1 MAVSPEAERRFYSTD
16 PRHSSMA
23 GGVEENSLPR
33 LRRTPNRPTLDRTT
47 NHDDADEQHARPDH
61 PKSVQGEP
69 RGQERQRSRSQRH
82 QPQRRLGSAVLP
94 GEGIVVPIGA
104 AALYGGG
111 RAQWIRPPV
120 SSRRHPP
127 SARSSSDSRRTP
139 NICSVPR
146 FCEQYFGRPH
156 QAGDLTERGNLGRP
170 IGDHATAARPVAVRW
185 ATRNWRTRD
194 DRAGW
199 GPAWTMTP

>member
-1 MAVSPEAERRFYSTD
+1 VRLIATFHSFAWRPDEAIALLNEIGA
-16 PRHSSMA
+16 A
-23 GGVEENSLPR
+23 GGPWAFE
-33 LRRTPNRPTLDRTT
+33 
-47 NHDDADEQHARPDH
+47 A
-61 PKSVQGEP
+61 
-69 RGQERQRSRSQRH
+69 
-82 QPQRRLGSAVLP
+82 RRLGRAVLP
-94 GEGIVVPIGA
+94 GEGILVPIGA

-127 SARSSSDSRRTP
+127 SARSSSGPRRTP

-185 ATRNWRTRD
+185 VMRNWRMRD

-199 GPAWTMTP
+199 RPAWTMTP